1 MSSYA
6 INRATSKVI
15 LTGDVAGT
23 AWEHA
28 NTLEVD
34 NFPWYTSGQ
43 KQGTQ
48 ARLLYDDDA
57 IYVQFTCED
66 AHIFA
71 KETEL
76 NGPVCLDSCVE
87 FFAMFDPRKKPDYF
101 NLEMNCCG
109 MMHVGLG
116 EQREGRRVITPEL
129 AAKIKLK
136 ASVPGP
142 TKDESPYDNG
152 WWIAAAMSFDMIS
165 EFAGQ
170 KVKPASGTPWR
181 ANFYRCG
188 GKTDV
193 QYGCWN
199 FIPWHQPDFHRPE
212 FFGDLTFA

>member
-6 INRATSKVI
+6 INRAASKAI
-15 LTGDVAGT
+15 LTGDVSGT

-28 NTLEVD
+28 NALQID

-43 KQGTQ
+43 KQDTQ

-57 IYVQFTCED
+57 IYAQFICED

-76 NGPVCLDSCVE
+76 NGGVYLDSCVE
-87 FFAMFDPRKKPDYF
+87 FFASFAPNKPDYF

-109 MMHVGLG
+109 TMHVGLG
-116 EQREGRRVITPEL
+116 AGREGRRLITPEL
-129 AAKIKLK
+129 ARRIKVV

-152 WWIAAAMSFDMIS
+152 WWIVVAMPFEMIS

-170 KVKPASGTPWR
+170 KVKPTSGTPWR

-188 GKTDV
+188 GKTDA
-193 QYGCWN
+193 QHACWN
-199 FIPWHQPDFHRPE
+199 PITRERPDFHRPE
-212 FFGDLTFA
+212 FFGDMVFA